1 MEEYQENPLVKQSE
15 ESEPKNEEKTPQK
28 NFVAWIIIG
37 GALLLGCVFGTV
49 MLLRGIDNASEKIAD
64 DGKIESSRHESSKPA
79 DKPVEDAPKTDEVH
93 YLGDDTNG
101 YVKVVGGDWEK
112 LNREW
117 SKGVQYYSG
126 MYVLLIAALNSDV
139 GTAKDYAQS
148 LYDIAVPTLRA
159 ENITLEKIDFKD
171 YEDAYKLVMKDENSG
186 SWNVEWIFKAEDDKI
201 HYILIQG
208 TDLES
213 DKFKIAETFT
223 LSVPE
228 ED

>member
-37 GALLLGCVFGTV
+37 GALLLGCVFGAV
-49 MLLRGIDNASEKIAD
+49 MLLRGIDGASEKIAD
-64 DGKIESSRHESSKPA
+64 DGKIESSKHEQKKPEE
-79 DKPVEDAPKTDEVH
+79 KQTEDDPKGDEVH

-126 MYVLLIAALNSDV
+126 LYVLLISVLKSDV
-139 GTAKDYAQS
+139 GSAKDYAQS
-148 LYDIAVPTLRA
+148 LYDIAVPTFRA
-159 ENITLEKIDFKD
+159 ENITLEKTDFKD
-171 YEDAYKLVMKDENSG
+171 YEDAYKLIMKDEDSG
-186 SWNVEWIFKAEDDKI
+186 SWTVEWIFRAEDDKI

-208 TDLES
+208 TDLENE
-213 DKFKIAETFT
+213 KFKIPETFT
-223 LSVPE
+223 LSISE
-228 ED
+228 AD